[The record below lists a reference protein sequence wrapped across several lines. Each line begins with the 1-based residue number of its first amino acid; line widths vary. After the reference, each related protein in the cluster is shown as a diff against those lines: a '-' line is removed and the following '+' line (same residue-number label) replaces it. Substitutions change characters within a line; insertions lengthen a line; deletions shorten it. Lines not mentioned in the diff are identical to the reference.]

1 MERIAIALAA
11 ACLANPSRAAGLL
24 SDCPLTS
31 NDQREITMKNRTIAG
46 AEVSALGLG
55 CMGMSEFY
63 GATDEAQSLRTLDAA
78 FDAGVTLF
86 DTAESYGGGDNERLL
101 GRFLASRRA
110 DVRIATK
117 FGIVRE
123 PGRYERRIDNSPA
136 YIRQAVEGSLSRL
149 GIDTIDLYYVH
160 RVDPGA
166 QLEQTIATLADLIR
180 EGKIRAIGLCEVA
193 PATLRRA
200 AAVHPVA
207 AVQSEYSLWTRE
219 PEQGLLD
226 TCLELGTAFCA
237 YSPLGRGFL
246 TGKFD
251 AATPLASDDFRSFNP
266 RFTGRN
272 LQANLGIADTVRR
285 FATEKGCTPAQLALA
300 WLLAQG
306 EHVIPIPG
314 TKRENYLRENLGT
327 LDVTL
332 TPAEVA
338 AIGAALPPGI
348 AAGQRYSDEG
358 MKGLNA

>member
-1 MERIAIALAA
+1 
-11 ACLANPSRAAGLL
+11 
-24 SDCPLTS
+24 
-31 NDQREITMKNRTIAG
+31 MKYRTIANLR
-46 AEVSALGLG
+46 VSALGLG

-63 GATDEAQSLRTLDAA
+63 GATDQAQSLRTLEAA
-78 FDAGVTLF
+78 YDAGVTLF
-86 DTAESYGGGDNERLL
+86 DTAESYGNGDNERLL
-101 GRFLASRRA
+101 GRFLAGRRN

-123 PGRYERRIDNSPA
+123 AGRYERRIDNSPA

-149 GIDTIDLYYVH
+149 GTDTIDLYYVH
-160 RVDPGA
+160 RIDPGA
-166 QLEQTIATLADLIR
+166 ALEDTIGTLAGLVDA
-180 EGKIRAIGLCEVA
+180 GKVRAIGLCEVT

-200 AAVHPVA
+200 AAVHPIA
-207 AVQSEYSLWTRE
+207 AVQSEYSLWTRD
-219 PEQGLLD
+219 PEDGLLAA
-226 TCLELGTAFCA
+226 CAELGTAFCA

-251 AATPLASDDFRSFNP
+251 TATPLAPNDFRSFNP
-266 RFTGRN
+266 RFTGDN
-272 LQANLGIADTVRR
+272 LRANLKIADTVRR
-285 FATEKGCTPAQLALA
+285 LAADKGCTPAQLALA

-306 EHVIPIPG
+306 DHVIPIPG
-314 TKRENYLRENLGT
+314 TKREAYLRENLGAV
-327 LDVTL
+327 DVVL